1 MVKRKNMRRKVPV
14 FRVKAEPGADYSIL
28 TDLPEIRQVVLEE
41 AIYAIKDG
49 IEKHKSSISLFE
61 IADSDC
67 YIELSKDKWKP
78 TLEHL
83 IEYYS
88 EKEEYDRCIEVRNLV
103 SKLQFMENN
112 EHVDGIKKYDSSKF
126 VVGL

>member
-1 MVKRKNMRRKVPV
+1 MVKTKKNMRRKVPV
-14 FRVKAEPGADYSIL
+14 FRIIAEPGADYSVL
-28 TDLPEIRQVVLEE
+28 TEQPEIRQVILEE

-61 IADSDC
+61 IADSDY
-67 YIELSKDKWKP
+67 YIELSKEKWKP

-88 EKEEYDRCIEVRNLV
+88 EKEEYDRCIEVRDLI
-103 SKLQFMENN
+103 SKL
-112 EHVDGIKKYDSSKF
+112 
-126 VVGL
+126 